1 MKTKF
6 SGFFAMAVL
15 VAAMAS
21 TASATELC
29 SGVTN
34 VTTIGAGGCDVAGDP
49 GVIFSNFTV
58 SVAGASSADVG
69 ISGTSFVDDQIDLT
83 FEIAVTD
90 EANTGSADI
99 ILSYTV
105 TGGITGV
112 DDQFQASPLSPG
124 GSATI
129 SEIACKV
136 PFAAACPAPPTNT
149 LANYAGVSTGQLVE
163 DSETFAGGAAVSP
176 VYIKKDIDISDAVMS
191 EFTNS
196 QQVSSVPET
205 ATFSLMGAGLLGL
218 GLLKRRFRKK

>member
-49 GVIFSNFTV
+49 GVIFGNFTV
-58 SVAGASSADVG
+58 SVAGAESADVG
-69 ISGTSFVDDQIDLT
+69 ISGTSFVDNQIDLS
-83 FEIAVTD
+83 FEISVTD
-90 EANTGSADI
+90 EANAGSADI

-105 TGGITGV
+105 TGGIIGV

-124 GSATI
+124 GSVTI
-129 SEIACKV
+129 SEIACSV
-136 PFAAACPAPPTNT
+136 PFSTACPQPATNT

-163 DSETFAGGAAVSP
+163 DSETFAGGVAVNP
-176 VYIKKDIDISDAVMS
+176 VYIKKDIDLSDAVMS

-218 GLLKRRFRKK
+218 GVLKRRFRKK